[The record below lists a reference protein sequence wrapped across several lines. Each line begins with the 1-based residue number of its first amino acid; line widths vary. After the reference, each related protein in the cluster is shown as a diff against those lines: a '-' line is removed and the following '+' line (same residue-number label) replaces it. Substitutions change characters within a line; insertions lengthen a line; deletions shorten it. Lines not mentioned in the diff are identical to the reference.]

1 MTQQEVDQLAD
12 ALRRQFNAEVEAEP
26 VNGNGRYRFAVVSP
40 EFEQM
45 NQLQRQDAIW
55 AVVDATLPR
64 LATLDISL
72 ILAFS
77 PTELAETGER
87 N

>member
-1 MTQQEVDQLAD
+1 MTQQEVDLLAV
-12 ALRRQFNAEVEAEP
+12 ALRRRFNADVDAQP
-26 VNGNGRYRFAVVSP
+26 VNGKGRYRFAVVSP
-40 EFEQM
+40 EFDQM

-55 AVVDATLPR
+55 EVVDAVLPR
-64 LATLDISL
+64 PATLDISL

-87 N
+87 I